1 MGHVIRIEKDSRS
14 WTLDKEIPYRR
25 WVIERV
31 EKIKLPFKVIT
42 PLDEEKTRDTEP
54 EEVKLLRE
62 EIQKQKAKTAKV
74 AEDLQSLRHDYVDL
88 KNDYEK
94 RVKAHEKLM
103 RKQRAERN
111 YTFRIKQD
119 LAIANVELTKR
130 AQERDMV
137 SSVERQWKNLYENI
151 KKEKQEALKQL
162 CELQIVINNMEQQ
175 TKEMMETN
183 EERVNDEHWQ
193 RIEMEEKLQTVMA
206 QAEGFMLGGRKSRN
220 IGRIAFL
227 NWLL

>member
-1 MGHVIRIEKDSRS
+1 
-14 WTLDKEIPYRR
+14 
-25 WVIERV
+25 
-31 EKIKLPFKVIT
+31 
-42 PLDEEKTRDTEP
+42 
-54 EEVKLLRE
+54 
-62 EIQKQKAKTAKV
+62 
-74 AEDLQSLRHDYVDL
+74 
-88 KNDYEK
+88 
-94 RVKAHEKLM
+94 
-103 RKQRAERN
+103 
-111 YTFRIKQD
+111 
-119 LAIANVELTKR
+119 
-130 AQERDMV
+130 MV